1 MLKFNGERHGTVIPV
16 PRDSAENIFARS
28 GSKWGVFLLT
38 GIVCTITIMIT
49 CPSTIIFFTSLSLII
64 LTLAATFQFAE
75 AGGAQLYNAGT
86 VESTQLTTDIS
97 PPDATAVIFAYL
109 PNEQNII
116 CETVT
121 YFLHE
126 KLYEGSL
133 QVVLAY
139 NTDRVLDVV
148 KHLEEIQSKNSN
160 FRILHVKNSKRKAT
174 NLNTIL
180 DEINT
185 PIVGFF
191 DADSRPAT
199 NSFSK
204 ACQWLIQGYDFVQGA
219 NNIGNCGENLLTRL
233 TSLEF
238 TLKYHGAYVGRY
250 HTFGVSYFSGS
261 NGYWRTDTVK
271 TLKTN
276 ENAQVEDIDMA
287 VRAMLQGAVLAY
299 DPTILAY
306 EEAPTTIAA
315 WWRQRVRWAQGWAQ
329 LLIWHQ
335 ANILK
340 SDTMNTI
347 CKAVWCFVLFGRRF
361 LLPWAFTVVLVGF
374 FLHFP
379 FENQLTKIEIITLS
393 ALFCVQLLGSVYV
406 GRASLRSLISMN
418 RCDSP
423 NHSAIIIY
431 SIIFPLYDVI
441 RTLTILQGSLA
452 LMYTPVTWH
461 CTPRRHERHSRRM
474 DYDA

>member
-1 MLKFNGERHGTVIPV
+1 MLKVTGERHGKVSPV
-16 PRDSAENIFARS
+16 PGDSAEAMFARS
-28 GSKWGVFLLT
+28 GRKWGVFLLA
-38 GIVCTITIMIT
+38 GIVCTIAIMIT
-49 CPSTIIFFTSLSLII
+49 NPWTIIFFTSLSMNI
-64 LTLAATFQFAE
+64 LTLAAMFQFVE
-75 AGGAQLYNAGT
+75 AGGAQFYNTGT
-86 VESTQLTTDIS
+86 AENSQQATDSS

-109 PNEQNII
+109 PNEQHII
-116 CETVT
+116 CETIK
-121 YFLHE
+121 YFLHAT
-126 KLYEGSL
+126 LYEGTL

-139 NTDRVLDVV
+139 NTDRALDVV
-148 KHLEEIQSKNSN
+148 NLLEEIQSKNTN
-160 FRILHVKNSKRKAT
+160 FRILHIKNSKRKAT

-180 DEINT
+180 DEIDT

-191 DADSRPAT
+191 DADSRPARH
-199 NSFSK
+199 SFSK
-204 ACQWLIQGYDFVQGA
+204 ACQWLMHGYDFVQGS
-219 NNIGNCGENLLTRL
+219 NNIENSEKNLLTRL

-250 HTFGVSYFSGS
+250 HTLGVSYFSGS
-261 NGYWRTDTVK
+261 NGYWRTETVK
-271 TLKTN
+271 RLKAN

-287 VRAMLQGAVLAY
+287 VRAMLQGAALAY
-299 DPTILAY
+299 DPTIWAY

-329 LLIWHQ
+329 LLGWHQ
-335 ANILK
+335 GNILK
-340 SDTMNTI
+340 TDAMNRI
-347 CKAVWCFVLFGRRF
+347 CKAVWCFFLFGRRF
-361 LLPWAFTVVLVGF
+361 LLPWAFTAVLIGF
-374 FLHFP
+374 VLHFT
-379 FENQLTKIEIITLS
+379 FEKPLTKIEIVNLS

-423 NHSAIIIY
+423 NHSEIIIY

-461 CTPRRHERHSRRM
+461 CTPRMHERHLRRM
-474 DYDA
+474 GYDD